1 MKLKFDVRKYKNDGI
16 TAGTNLAGE
25 RFDLVDGTDS
35 LANKSHQVI
44 SFLNVRDDDP
54 ATKDVYFKAFIT
66 AYNETFTPNFNA
78 TEVFGRVDPIQQY
91 KGTTRN
97 ITLAW
102 KMPAASE
109 SEAYENLGRV
119 QKLLLMLYPTYLDLN
134 EGKNPNALTLSEAPL
149 VRLKVMNLLTAMPG
163 ENFTTDVSNTG
174 TTDFQSTYFRA
185 YKSTHGS
192 ENGILGVITSCTVNH
207 NLEGVDGVFTKRVE
221 DSELGPTVHPNT
233 ILPKLID
240 INISF
245 TPLHEFTPYYKNSK
259 DEGGTPI
266 YPYGVKLGDIS
277 GITRREVE
285 QGKTLAQ
292 LREIKKTLEEKRR
305 TAASAQQKADKALAA
320 YKKANKKISRKE
332 KRGKI
337 DSLEADAQRFEAL
350 EGIGDTINT
359 ASDANEELQNIE
371 DLLG

>member
-1 MKLKFDVRKYKNDGI
+1 MASKFDIRKYKNDGI
-16 TAGTNLAGE
+16 TTGTKLKGE
-25 RFDLVDGTDS
+25 SFDLIDGSDS
-35 LANKSHQVI
+35 LANQSHQVI
-44 SFLNVRDDDP
+44 SFLNVRDSDD

-66 AYNETFTPNFNA
+66 AFNETYTPNFNA

-97 ITLAW
+97 ITLGW

-163 ENFTTDVSNTG
+163 VNFGSDAVGKTGMTDY
-174 TTDFQSTYFRA
+174 QATYFRA
-185 YKSTHGS
+185 YQSTWGS
-192 ENGILGVITSCTVNH
+192 ENGILGVVTSCTVNH
-207 NLEGVDGVFTKRVE
+207 NLEGGDGVFTKRV
-221 DSELGPTVHPNT
+221 DNTDGDPRVDPNT

-245 TPLHEFTPYYKNSK
+245 TPLHEFTPYYKNSES
-259 DEGGTPI
+259 EGGTPI

-277 GITRREVE
+277 SQGPREVE
-285 QGKTLAQ
+285 QGKTLKELIAV
-292 LREIKKTLEEKRR
+292 RESAEEKRR
-305 TAASAQQKADKALAA
+305 KAASAQQKADKAKAKAA
-320 YKKANKKISRKE
+320 RASRRLDRRGGSMSPERRERLEDNVEAFASAQEKA
-332 KRGKI
+332 
-337 DSLEADAQRFEAL
+337 DSYTTQAENL
-350 EGIGDTINT
+350 
-359 ASDANEELQNIE
+359 E
-371 DLLG
+371 DLI

>member
-1 MKLKFDVRKYKNDGI
+1 MELNFDIRKYKNDGI
-16 TAGTNLAGE
+16 TTGTKLEGGS
-25 RFDLVDGTDS
+25 FDLIDGSDS

-44 SFLNVRDDDP
+44 SFLNVRDSDD

-66 AYNETFTPNFNA
+66 AFNETYTPNFNA

-97 ITLAW
+97 ITLGW

-174 TTDFQSTYFRA
+174 MTDYQATYFKA
-185 YKSTHGS
+185 YKSTCGS
-192 ENGILGVITSCTVNH
+192 EHGILGVVTSCTVNH
-207 NLEGVDGVFTKRVE
+207 NLEGADGVFTKRV
-221 DSELGPTVHPNT
+221 DRTDDDPLVDPNT
-233 ILPKLID
+233 ILPKLIE

-259 DEGGTPI
+259 REGGTPI
-266 YPYGVKLGDIS
+266 YPYGVKLGDIR
-277 GITRREVE
+277 GQGRREVE
-285 QGKTLAQ
+285 QGKTLKELIEVRGSA
-292 LREIKKTLEEKRR
+292 EEKRR
-305 TAASAQQKADKALAA
+305 KAASAQQKADKAKAKAA
-320 YKKANKKISRKE
+320 R
-332 KRGKI
+332 
-337 DSLEADAQRFEAL
+337 AQRRLDRREDSMSQERIERLKGNVEAFKGPQEKADRL
-350 EGIGDTINT
+350 TTQAEN
-359 ASDANEELQNIE
+359 LE
-371 DLLG
+371 DLI